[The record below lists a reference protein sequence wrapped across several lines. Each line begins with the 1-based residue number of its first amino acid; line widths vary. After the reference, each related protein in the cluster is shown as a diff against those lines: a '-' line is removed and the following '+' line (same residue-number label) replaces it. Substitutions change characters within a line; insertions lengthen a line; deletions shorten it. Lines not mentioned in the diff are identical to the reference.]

1 MSVLSVARGGAA
13 AGLTS
18 MGELFT
24 GADAVMAVSF
34 GAGGAKLACVQRESI
49 VVYKVDAAA
58 AAEGAASPLE
68 EVGRPTLE
76 LPEAEAAAAGAE
88 TPPERVPYVVGLDG
102 GGGRLA
108 VGMEDGAVVMLRA
121 AVADGGGWSQL
132 WREKKHKKEV
142 RCCLFTADGG
152 TLATLSTDA
161 LLLWPVTAAGAHR
174 GGPPRAVAPP
184 AFTLFKALGGGSV
197 RGRGGKRRVIV
208 PEWRCAAIGAAA
220 DGTPLLFA
228 AINHAGGP
236 GWLARIPLG
245 GGAATA
251 TVQAYAKVARA
262 PLTAIDVASPAR
274 GGIVAVGT
282 NEGEAIVLDGATLA
296 PLTRVQVASD
306 IWVSTLTLS
315 AGPDGT
321 ALAACAGDNSL
332 AFAPLSDDALRRRFA
347 SGSSLWLSV
356 LVAVVALL
364 LAWMM
369 GGAAPEAAAVE
380 AVEAAVGEA
389 AAAAA

>member
-1 MSVLSVARGGAA
+1 
-13 AGLTS
+13 

-49 VVYKVDAAA
+49 VVYRVDAAA
-58 AAEGAASPLE
+58 AAEAAASPLE

-369 GGAAPEAAAVE
+369 GGAAPEAAAEAVE
-380 AVEAAVGEA
+380 AVEAAA
-389 AAAAA
+389 AAA